1 MKIKNRV
8 VSNLQIK
15 NIIMQ
20 KEGKIENMESK
31 RLNQIDEQLLGEVSN
46 LENITKGAYN
56 IRKNGKGVERQVT
69 ENVNI
74 VTKKDVS
81 GIDIY
86 VKENTKFE
94 FIHIPV
100 IITESGLKDLVYNDF
115 HIGKNANVI
124 IVAGCGIHN
133 DHHKDS
139 EHDGIHRFYL
149 EEGAKVRY
157 IEKHYGEGNGEGKR
171 ILNPVTEVY
180 LKAGSSL
187 EMESVQIKGV
197 TSTIRETK
205 GVLEKDTNFVVTEKI
220 MTDGKQYAKAIF
232 DVQLNGENSS
242 THVTSRSVATENS
255 KQEFVSKIYGNE
267 KCFAHS
273 ECDAIIKDNA
283 IVTATPEIT
292 ANNVEANLIHEAAI
306 GKIAGE
312 QLTKLMTLGLS
323 EKEAE
328 EEIINGFLR

>member
-1 MKIKNRV
+1 MEEKINR
-8 VSNLQIK
+8 ID
-15 NIIMQ
+15 
-20 KEGKIENMESK
+20 KE
-31 RLNQIDEQLLGEVSN
+31 LLGEISN
-46 LENITKGAYN
+46 LENIPKGAYN
-56 IRKNGKGVERQVT
+56 IRKNGEGIERKVT
-69 ENVNI
+69 ENINI
-74 VTKKDVS
+74 VTKTDKP

-157 IEKHYGEGNGEGKR
+157 IEKHYGEGSGDGKR

-187 EMESVQIKGV
+187 EMESSQIKGV
-197 TSTIRETK
+197 DSTIRETK
-205 GVLEKDTNFVVTEKI
+205 GELEENTNFVVSEKI
-220 MTDGKQYAKAIF
+220 MTHGKQFAKTIF
-232 DVQLNGENSS
+232 DVQLNGENAS
-242 THVTSRSVATENS
+242 THVTSRSVATEDS
-255 KQEFVSKIYGNE
+255 EQFFVSKIYGNN

-283 IVTATPEIT
+283 KVTATPEIT
-292 ANNVEANLIHEAAI
+292 ANNVDANLIHEAAI

-312 QLTKLMTLGLS
+312 QLIKLMTLGLS

-328 EEIINGFLR
+328 EEIIKGFLR